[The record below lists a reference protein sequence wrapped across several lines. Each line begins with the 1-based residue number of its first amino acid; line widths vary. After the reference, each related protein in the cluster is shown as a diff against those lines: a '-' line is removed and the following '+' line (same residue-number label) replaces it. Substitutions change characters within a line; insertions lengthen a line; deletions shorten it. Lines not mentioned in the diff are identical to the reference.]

1 MNVQKKTL
9 ERQINS
15 EHGINYHRNVN
26 LSGFTVYRQSSF
38 ISFHFVE
45 VNGINTVVLDYI
57 YVTNKTAFIKLFSWC
72 INFFAGNNVKFI
84 YLKEH
89 KRQSNVVKKYL
100 ATAGF
105 TIVESEKPNVWKHPW
120 TSTNGFGENEILEAY
135 I

>member
-1 MNVQKKTL
+1 MNVQKKAL

-15 EHGINYHRNVN
+15 EHGINYHRNIN

-45 VNGINTVVLDYI
+45 VNGINTVVIDYV

-100 ATAGF
+100 STAGF
-105 TIVESEKPNVWKHPW
+105 TIVESKKPGVWKHPW
-120 TSTNGFGENEILEAY
+120 TSTNGFSEDEILEAY